1 MKTYSFV
8 SLVFYL
14 FFITQTFAQDYVGGI
29 LVDGKRKLSLH
40 CLEKNKNDQSLCER
54 AQFIL
59 VEGKN
64 IEVVGESTITPDEIK
79 YFLSEVS
86 TMDEDDFTNNGLMKY
101 LGQNYIGISLWCMM
115 LGKQMESKAATGV
128 AATSLVITTPL
139 QLIKYPF
146 VALTK
151 WIQKK
156 QAKHRIKKF
165 NELLSA
171 YTEMKILSER
181 DLIKSKIS
189 KESFENILTW
199 IDQSKLSPP
208 PRRIKPQSGMLKHL
222 DLSEQVENTTQNV
235 AVEVLAK
242 FKTNS
247 KIYSSPAVAKDGT
260 VIIGSHL
267 GTVYIFNSQMK
278 LQEKYKALHWIHGSP
293 KILNNGLMTIPSYD
307 GFLYFFNIDGK
318 MVNKAAPGGTI
329 FSSTAELNDGTVLMG
344 SDDGKLYFMSK
355 EDGQV
360 IRSFQTQGMIH
371 CTPKILPNGLIAVS
385 SIDHNLY
392 FINDK
397 AELKYKYETLGGLA
411 HSEPALLKDGSLVFG
426 SYDKFV
432 HFVDQK
438 GKLKAKFETEG
449 WVHSTPAILHAGTDH
464 EVVVIGSNDGY
475 IYFLNSDGTLKSK
488 IKTGAKVISSPA
500 ILNDGTVVVGSYD
513 HHVYFVNEEG
523 IIAKFKTNGKIWS
536 SPAVLPDGQ
545 SIVIGS
551 GDHYLYYLK
560 LKKYE

>member
-1 MKTYSFV
+1 MKTFN
-8 SLVFYL
+8 LVGLIFCLL
-14 FFITQTFAQDYVGGI
+14 FTAQTFAQDYVGGVI
-29 LVDGKRKLSLH
+29 EDGNRKLSLH
-40 CLEKNKNDQSLCER
+40 CLEKNKSDSTVCER

-64 IEVVGESTITPDEIK
+64 IEAIGDSTITPDEIK

-86 TMDEDDFTNNGLMKY
+86 TMDDEDFTNNGLMKY

-139 QLIKYPF
+139 QMIKYPF
-146 VALTK
+146 VAITK
-151 WIQKK
+151 WIQKR
-156 QAKHRIKKF
+156 QAKRRKQKF
-165 NELLSA
+165 DKLLIA
-171 YTEMKILSER
+171 YSEMHIVSER

-199 IDQSKLSPP
+199 IDQSKLNPP
-208 PRRIKPQSGMLKHL
+208 SRKVSSQGLLKRL
-222 DLSEQVENTTQNV
+222 DFSEQQENGV
-235 AVEVLAK
+235 KSIEVEVLAK

-247 KIYSSPAVAKDGT
+247 KIYSSPAVAKNGT
-260 VIIGSHL
+260 VIVGSHL
-267 GTVYIFNSQMK
+267 GTVYIFNPQMK

-307 GFLYFFNIDGK
+307 GFLYYFNTEGEMLK
-318 MVNKAAPGGTI
+318 KTAPGGTI
-329 FSSTAELNDGTVLMG
+329 FSSTAELSDGTVLMG
-344 SDDGKLYFMSK
+344 SDDGKLYFLSK

-360 IRSFQTQGMIH
+360 LRSFQTQGMIH

-397 AELKYKYETLGGLA
+397 AELKYKYETAGGLA
-411 HSEPALLKDGSLVFG
+411 HSEPALLKDGTLVFG

-432 HFVDQK
+432 HFVDQR
-438 GKLKAKFETEG
+438 GKFKAKFQTEG
-449 WVHSTPAILHAGTDH
+449 WVHSTPTILYAGTDH
-464 EVVVIGSNDGY
+464 EVVVIGSNDGH
-475 IYFLNSDGTLKSK
+475 IYFLNSDGSLKSK

-551 GDHYLYYLK
+551 GDHYIYYLK
-560 LKKYE
+560 LKNK